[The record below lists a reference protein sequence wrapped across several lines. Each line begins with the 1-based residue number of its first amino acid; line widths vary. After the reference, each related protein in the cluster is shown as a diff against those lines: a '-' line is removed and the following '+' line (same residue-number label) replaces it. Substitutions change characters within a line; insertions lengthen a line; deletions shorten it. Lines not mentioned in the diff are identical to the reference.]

1 MVTKKQNKENKE
13 MLDKLQ
19 YGFSI
24 QRIIHQ
30 GWEEHNK
37 IKDIKTKG
45 FKLTNWF
52 GKYQYI
58 LRSEKG
64 EISIIKIKKL
74 DFSSFPLKGK
84 YGKNKWVWEM
94 YAHENK
100 NLFTDTMTFPTKEKA
115 FKVAKK
121 YLIG

>member
-1 MVTKKQNKENKE
+1 MVNKKQNKENKE
-13 MLDKLQ
+13 ILDRLQ
-19 YGFSI
+19 YGFSV
-24 QRIIHQ
+24 QRIIHK
-30 GWEEHNK
+30 GWEEYSK

-64 EISIIKIKKL
+64 EISIIKIKKFG
-74 DFSSFPLKGK
+74 FSSISPLKR
-84 YGKNKWVWEM
+84 KNKWVWEM
-94 YAHENK
+94 WANDNP
-100 NLFTDTMTFPTKEKA
+100 NLFTDTQTFPTKEKA

-121 YLIG
+121 YLMG